1 MQIANISGA
10 VVRFTDKSGKVVE
23 IEPGMAEPVDI
34 DRNNPFVLA
43 RERANLVRIGG
54 TEAQAKK
61 AARERTPVAPA
72 DTLTE

>member
-10 VVRFTDKSGKVVE
+10 VVRFTEKSGKVVE
-23 IEPGMAEPVDI
+23 IEPGKAEPVDI
-34 DRNNPFVLA
+34 DKDNPFLVA
-43 RERANLVRIGG
+43 RERANLVKVGG
-54 TEAQAKK
+54 SEAQARK